1 MPQPATLFREI
12 VELCEFVALALTIPP
27 AILVL
32 IRGSRPRPLT
42 KSIGG
47 VISALI
53 MLSCSLAYAIWTASC
68 VLGGFIEGK
77 AICGFTMRGG
87 FHWDPVDN
95 YWALQIWYAFLFLL
109 PGTITFTLL
118 LWFLPGTATVGQR
131 LTYIFS
137 IGRKGGWH

>member
-1 MPQPATLFREI
+1 MPQPATFLREI
-12 VELCEFVALALTIPP
+12 VEVCEFVALALTIPP

-32 IRGSRPRPLT
+32 ILGSRPRPLT

-47 VISALI
+47 VIAVLL

-68 VLGGFIEGK
+68 VLGGFIEGQ

-95 YWALQIWYAFLFLL
+95 YWALQIWYAFLFLFS
-109 PGTITFTLL
+109 GSITFIFL
-118 LWFLPGTATVGQR
+118 LWIFPGTATVGQR

-137 IGRKGGWH
+137 LSRMGKWH